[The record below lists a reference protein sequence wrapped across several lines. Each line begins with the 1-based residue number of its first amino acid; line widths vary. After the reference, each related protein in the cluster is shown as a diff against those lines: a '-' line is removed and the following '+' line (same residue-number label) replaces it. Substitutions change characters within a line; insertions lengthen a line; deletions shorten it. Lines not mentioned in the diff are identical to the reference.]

1 MQLFLT
7 ICTLVTIYFADE
19 VPLTAVDQP
28 PRLSDSAPLL
38 NGNEQNCPDI
48 LKPELNSLNGSNV
61 EYGYQENMNLKD
73 SKSKIKENHSE
84 GYYDG
89 PATVV
94 VKLLT
99 SLRHLPPAMH
109 SVLLVMALSWVRTT
123 VLNYNLVSAMM
134 FFS

>member
-7 ICTLVTIYFADE
+7 ICTLVTLYFADE
-19 VPLTAVDQP
+19 VPLTAVDQA

-38 NGNEQNCPDI
+38 NGNEQNSPDI
-48 LKPELNSLNGSNV
+48 LNPELNSLNGINV
-61 EYGYQENMNLKD
+61 DYGFQENMNLKN
-73 SKSKIKENHSE
+73 SKPKIEENHSE

-109 SVLLVMALSWVRTT
+109 SVLLVMALSWVGS
-123 VLNYNLVSAMM
+123 LFLIKIL
-134 FFS
+134 FPL

>member
-38 NGNEQNCPDI
+38 NGNEQNSPNI
-48 LKPELNSLNGSNV
+48 LKPELNSRNGSSV
-61 EYGYQENMNLKD
+61 DYGYQENINLKN
-73 SKSKIKENHSE
+73 SKPISEENHSE

-109 SVLLVMALSWVRTT
+109 SVLLVMALSWVGSTF
-123 VLNYNLVSAMM
+123 LN
-134 FFS
+134 

>member
-38 NGNEQNCPDI
+38 NGSEQNSPDI
-48 LKPELNSLNGSNV
+48 LKPELNGLNGSSV
-61 EYGYQENMNLKD
+61 DYGHHENINLKN
-73 SKSKIKENHSE
+73 SKAESEENQSE

-89 PATVV
+89 PATVI

-109 SVLLVMALSWVRTT
+109 SVLLVMALSWVGSSS
-123 VLNYNLVSAMM
+123 LN
-134 FFS
+134 